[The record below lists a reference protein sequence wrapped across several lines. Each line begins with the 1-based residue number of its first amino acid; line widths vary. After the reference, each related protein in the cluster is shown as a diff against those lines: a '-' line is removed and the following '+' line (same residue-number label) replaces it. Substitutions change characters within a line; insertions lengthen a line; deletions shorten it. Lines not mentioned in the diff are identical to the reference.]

1 MGKGD
6 KKSKRGKIIIG
17 SYGVRRRK
25 KKIVKPV
32 IRKKPETKVKEEK
45 KVKPVEPV
53 IEAQVAIVAEEK
65 VTKKTTAKKTAAK
78 KVADVTVKEEVK
90 PKATKSKKKAES
102 AGESNPVLFDEPK
115 QE

>member
-25 KKIVKPV
+25 KNAVRVV
-32 IRKKPETKVKEEK
+32 IKKKPETKTKEEK

-53 IEAQVAIVAEEK
+53 IETQLAVVAEEK
-65 VTKKTTAKKTAAK
+65 VTKKTTAKKAATK
-78 KVADVTVKEEVK
+78 KVAKVTEKKETK
-90 PKATKSKKKAES
+90 PKTTKSKKKAEP
-102 AGESNPVLFDEPK
+102 AGDLNPVVIDEPK
-115 QE
+115 QD